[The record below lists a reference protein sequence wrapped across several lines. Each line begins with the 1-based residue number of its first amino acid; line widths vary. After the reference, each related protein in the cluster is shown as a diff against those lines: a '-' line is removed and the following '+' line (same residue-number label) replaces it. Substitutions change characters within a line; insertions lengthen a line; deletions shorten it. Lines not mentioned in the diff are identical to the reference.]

1 MGAIKSVGF
10 EAISNI
16 VNERKKNG
24 NFKSLNNFISRVNPK
39 DVNKLQLEG
48 LVKAGAFDKLDENS
62 NKFLT
67 SIPKIIQKIKNNYDE
82 KNSNQKNLFESLEDV
97 ENENFEFEDSTSWSK
112 KDLLFEE
119 FKSLGF
125 YISDHPLNEFDSIF
139 SQLKIISYKDFINS
153 NLNESLVAGT
163 IMSIQEKKSSKGNPF
178 AIVKFSDKS
187 GEYELFLFSDMLT
200 TNREILKESSSFVLT
215 LQKDRASND
224 KNIKRVNLRKI
235 LDLSEI
241 VNKPYEKVSIE
252 LSENYN
258 MKELQE
264 VLSQEGKTQIN
275 LIINNKKLAFKLE
288 KNRKFDLKTFNYVK
302 SMQYVRKI
310 SF

>member
-1 MGAIKSVGF
+1 MR
-10 EAISNI
+10 E
-16 VNERKKNG
+16 KKNG

-48 LVKAGAFDKLDENS
+48 LVKAGAFDKIDENR
-62 NKFLT
+62 NKLFK

-82 KNSNQKNLFESLEDV
+82 KNSNQKNLFESLGDV

-125 YISDHPLNEFDSIF
+125 YISDHPLNEFVSIF

-178 AIVKFSDKS
+178 AIVKFSDNS

-215 LQKDRASND
+215 LQKDRTSND

-258 MKELQE
+258 MKELQK
-264 VLSQEGKTQIN
+264 VLSEEGKTQIN
-275 LIINNKKLAFKLE
+275 LIINNNNKKLAFKLE